1 MAVPASE
8 AASTRTF
15 ISWRQAAFIGVGSMV
30 GAGMAAPAAPFVGPL
45 LDRGVV
51 RVLSV
56 VRLGVAAGAAA
67 FNPEDSV
74 LVFIFHHKP
83 KLHVQF
89 LGTPREG
96 KNFLRLGRHVFN
108 FCA

>member
-1 MAVPASE
+1 MESN
-8 AASTRTF
+8 
-15 ISWRQAAFIGVGSMV
+15 GS
-30 GAGMAAPAAPFVGPL
+30 APERYLKKFL
-45 LDRGVV
+45 LVCT
-51 RVLSV
+51 
-56 VRLGVAAGAAA
+56 
-67 FNPEDSV
+67 V